1 MNILINATNLHV
13 GGGVQVASS
22 FISELPDLLRDN
34 KSFEVSVL
42 CSEIVNKNL
51 VSGLDKSFFKK
62 FEVQNVYGL
71 SILTRNIKSKFNG
84 FDVCFTVFG
93 PFYFNPKVKKHIC
106 GFAQPWIAY
115 PNNDVYSNLNLIDK
129 FKSRLKFSIQ
139 SHIFKQYDQLIVEQ
153 QHVKDALVNIG
164 YSQDKIAVVSNCV
177 STIYDMPILWKS
189 LNFDRSKLKYDI
201 NLGFIGRAYLHKNI
215 SVLKTVNDILINKYQ
230 FFCNFIFTFTKEEM
244 DLLDFT
250 HVDNFLTVGA
260 IQVDQC
266 PAFYNLLDAL
276 IFPSLLECFSAS
288 PIEAMKMDKTVIA
301 SGYPF
306 VREVCGDAAFYFDP
320 LSANDIAS
328 TIFNAFANRM
338 LREKKKQ
345 LGALLVN
352 NLPSAKDRAISYLN
366 IISDSF

>member
-1 MNILINATNLHV
+1 MRVLINATNLHV
-13 GGGVQVASS
+13 GGGIQVASS
-22 FISELPDLLRDN
+22 FIFELAELL
-34 KSFEVSVL
+34 KSDFKYCEVSVL
-42 CSEIVNKNL
+42 CSEKVHQNLPLNFNKD
-51 VSGLDKSFFKK
+51 VFTDFDIIDIFGIGRSSVFVR
-62 FEVQNVYGL
+62 E
-71 SILTRNIKSKFNG
+71 KFNG

-93 PFYFNPKVKKHIC
+93 PLYFKPKVKKHIC

-115 PNNDVYSNLNLIDK
+115 PINDVYSNLNLIDK

-328 TIFNAFANRM
+328 TIFNTFANRM
-338 LREKKKQ
+338 LREKE
-345 LGALLVN
+345 
-352 NLPSAKDRAISYLN
+352 AIRS
-366 IISDSF
+366 IASQ